1 MVLSQ
6 WSKWQLHSTLNR
18 WIGRF
23 SYPVTFWRHLQACF
37 ASFSLVSA
45 WHCVTATYAEGCLN
59 EGREAWKVS
68 SFPCNKVLAEQILSC
83 LKTGPPSTI
92 ACNALLGLF
101 SNSSGFKDSI
111 LFRSNLGFCCC
122 SMVNCYVQL
131 LQRRQQTKQCPLK
144 EISLYFLT
152 VGCLSGPLLEAGYGE
167 LQFSTSTDCSFVHPK
182 EIIQTWLSPFSLSLS
197 GSFSQGR
204 ECFTERKLWLWPEKV
219 VPNFSTGFQLPA
231 VLWSKLHDL
240 LIYFTNSQTD
250 LFYFFT

>member
-131 LQRRQQTKQCPLK
+131 LQRRQQTDKTVSSERNQ
-144 EISLYFLT
+144 SLFFNSRVSEWST
-152 VGCLSGPLLEAGYGE
+152 AG
-167 LQFSTSTDCSFVHPK
+167 
-182 EIIQTWLSPFSLSLS
+182 
-197 GSFSQGR
+197 GR
-204 ECFTERKLWLWPEKV
+204 LWG
-219 VPNFSTGFQLPA
+219 TA
-231 VLWSKLHDL
+231 VLHKHWLLFRASKRNYTNLTLPFL
-240 LIYFTNSQTD
+240 LVPLRF
-250 LFYFFT
+250 FFTGQRVLHRKKAVAVARKSCT